1 MDNEPDGVAP
11 KPAARVRLVRQGS
24 PIAVVALVAAVLGGV
39 VSLVAAKA
47 TGLTDENTTTVYVPT
62 VRSDGLPGNEPVSTA
77 RPLVGNGFD
86 PSRIY
91 AARSRGVVTV
101 FAQYSEGDSRES
113 QGSGFIVTNS
123 GYILTSAHVVTEVAD
138 SGEAKQANSV
148 YVAFR
153 DDDRIEAEIVG
164 WDGYDD
170 VALLRADPKAHSL
183 QPVPLGD
190 SSLVRAG
197 DPVAAMGSPFGN
209 EDSIAVGVV
218 SAIRRSIASLTSIY
232 RVVDAIQIDAPI
244 THGNSGG
251 PLFDARG
258 RVIGINAQIRS
269 DSGNAEGV
277 GFAIPI
283 NAAKRSMAQL
293 VATGRVVY
301 AYLGVTTETLTPT
314 LARHLGYAA
323 TRGAIVSAVRDGSPA
338 ERAGLHGGD
347 GRETFNGVRVTRGG
361 DVIVA
366 IDGSRVRG
374 ADDVVR
380 EISERLPGQVVALSI
395 VRDGDRKLVR
405 VRLGSRP
412 TAPETNP

>member
-1 MDNEPDGVAP
+1 MRGGPPV
-11 KPAARVRLVRQGS
+11 
-24 PIAVVALVAAVLGGV
+24 AVVALAAALLGGV

-47 TGLTDENTTTVYVPT
+47 VGLTDEQTTTVYVPT
-62 VRSDGLPGNEPVSTA
+62 VAGAGGVPGNEAVATA

-91 AARSRGVVTV
+91 SARSRGVVTV

-113 QGSGFIVTNS
+113 QGSGFVVTAS
-123 GYILTSAHVVTEVAD
+123 GYILTSAHVVTELAE
-138 SGEAKQANSV
+138 SGDANEAESV

-153 DDDRIEAEIVG
+153 DGDRIEAEIVG

-170 VALLRADPKAHSL
+170 VALLRVDPEAHAL

-190 SSLVRAG
+190 SSRVRAG

-218 SAIRRSIASLTSIY
+218 SAIRRSIDSLISIY

-283 NAAKRSMAQL
+283 NAAKRSMSQL
-293 VATGRVVY
+293 IATGQVVY
-301 AYLGVTTETLTPT
+301 AYLGVTSETLTPT
-314 LARHLGYAA
+314 LARHLGYET
-323 TRGAIVSAVRDGSPA
+323 TRGAIVSAVRDESPA
-338 ERAGLHGGD
+338 SRAGLRGGD

-366 IDGSRVRG
+366 IDGRQVRS

-380 EISERLPGQVVALSI
+380 EISERLPGETVAVTI
-395 VRDGDRKLVR
+395 VRGDDEKLVR
-405 VRLGSRP
+405 VKLGSRP
-412 TAPETNP
+412 TSPGSSP

>member
-1 MDNEPDGVAP
+1 MRRGPTI
-11 KPAARVRLVRQGS
+11 AA
-24 PIAVVALVAAVLGGV
+24 VALVAAILGGI

-47 TGLTDENTTTVYVPT
+47 TGLTDEQVTTVYVPT
-62 VRSDGLPGNEPVSTA
+62 VSAGGVHGNEPVSTA
-77 RPLVGNGFD
+77 RPLLGNGFD

-101 FAQYSEGDSRES
+101 FAQYSDGESQES

-138 SGEAKQANSV
+138 SGKANEANSV
-148 YVAFR
+148 YVAFK
-153 DDDRIEAEIVG
+153 DGDRIEAEIIG

-170 VALLRADPKAHSL
+170 VALLRVDPGAHKL

-190 SSLVRAG
+190 SSRVRAG

-218 SAIRRSIASLTSIY
+218 SAIRRSIDSLISIY

-283 NAAKRSMAQL
+283 NAARRSMAQL
-293 VATGRVVY
+293 IATGRVVY

-314 LARHLGYAA
+314 LARHLGYEA

-338 ERAGLHGGD
+338 DRADLHGGD
-347 GRETFNGVRVTRGG
+347 GRELFNGVRVTQGG
-361 DVIVA
+361 DVILG
-366 IDGSRVRG
+366 IEGKLVRS
-374 ADDVVR
+374 ADDIVR
-380 EISERLPGQVVALSI
+380 EVSERLPGQTVALTI
-395 VRDGDRKLVR
+395 LRDGHQKVVR
-405 VRLGSRP
+405 VKLGSRP
-412 TAPETNP
+412 TAPGASP

>member
-1 MDNEPDGVAP
+1 MRRGSTI
-11 KPAARVRLVRQGS
+11 AA
-24 PIAVVALVAAVLGGV
+24 VALAAAVLGGI

-47 TGLTDENTTTVYVPT
+47 TGLTDEQATTVYVPT
-62 VRSDGLPGNEPVSTA
+62 VSAGGVQENEPVSTA
-77 RPLVGNGFD
+77 RPLLGHGFD

-101 FAQYSEGDSRES
+101 FAQYSDGESQES

-138 SGEAKQANSV
+138 SGKANEANSV
-148 YVAFR
+148 YVAFK
-153 DDDRIEAEIVG
+153 DGDRIEAEIIG

-170 VALLRADPKAHSL
+170 VALLRVDPGAHKL

-190 SSLVRAG
+190 SSRVRAG

-218 SAIRRSIASLTSIY
+218 SAIRRSIDSLISIY

-283 NAAKRSMAQL
+283 NAARRSMAQL
-293 VATGRVVY
+293 IATGRVVY

-314 LARHLGYAA
+314 LARHLGYEA

-338 ERAGLHGGD
+338 DRADLHGGD
-347 GRETFNGVRVTRGG
+347 GRELFNGVRVTQGG
-361 DVIVA
+361 DVILG
-366 IDGSRVRG
+366 IEGKLVRS
-374 ADDVVR
+374 ADDIVR
-380 EISERLPGQVVALSI
+380 EVSERLPGQTVALTI
-395 VRDGDRKLVR
+395 LRDGHQKVVR
-405 VRLGSRP
+405 VKLGSRP
-412 TAPETNP
+412 TAPGASP

>member
-1 MDNEPDGVAP
+1 V
-11 KPAARVRLVRQGS
+11 ARVKGVSRGWT
-24 PIAVVALVAAVLGGV
+24 IAAVALVAAVLGGV
-39 VSLVAAKA
+39 VSLLAAQA
-47 TGLTDENTTTVYVPT
+47 TGLADEGTSTVYVPT
-62 VRSDGLPGNEPVSTA
+62 GDVAAGLSGNEPVSRA
-77 RPLVGNGFD
+77 RPLMGNGFN
-86 PSRIY
+86 PRQIY

-101 FAQYSEGDSRES
+101 FALYDEGDAQET
-113 QGSGFIVTNS
+113 QGSGFVVSDN
-123 GYILTSAHVVTEVAD
+123 GYILTSAHVVTDIAD
-138 SGEAKQANSV
+138 SGKATEANKI
-148 YVAFR
+148 YIAFR
-153 DDDRIEAEIVG
+153 DGDRIEAELVG

-170 VALLRADPKAHSL
+170 VALLRVDPKAHAL
-183 QPVPLGD
+183 KTVPLGD
-190 SSLVRAG
+190 SSRVRAG

-218 SAIRRSIASLTSIY
+218 SAIRRSIDSLISVY

-269 DSGNAEGV
+269 ESGSAEGV

-293 VATGRVVY
+293 IATGEVVY

-314 LARHLGYAA
+314 LARHLGYSAS
-323 TRGAIVSAVRDGSPA
+323 RGAIVGAVRDDSPA
-338 ERAGLHGGD
+338 AKAGLHGGD
-347 GRETFNGVRVTRGG
+347 ERERFNGLEVTQGG

-366 IDGSRVRG
+366 ADGRPVLS

-380 EISERLPGQVVALSI
+380 EVSERLPGQTIALTI
-395 VRDGDRKLVR
+395 LRDGERKVVR
-405 VRLGSRP
+405 IRLGTRP
-412 TAPETNP
+412 LAPETSP